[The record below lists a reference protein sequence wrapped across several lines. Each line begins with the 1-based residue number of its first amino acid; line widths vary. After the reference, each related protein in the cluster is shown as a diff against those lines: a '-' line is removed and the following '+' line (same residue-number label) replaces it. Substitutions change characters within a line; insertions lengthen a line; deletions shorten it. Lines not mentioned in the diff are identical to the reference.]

1 MPATQSERDLG
12 SLIFELTK
20 LIRRRSFAAL
30 EPFGLSPAQGRA
42 FRVITHHDHDAESE
56 LRLSGLAERLRIAPR
71 STTEVVD
78 RLEELGLVERH
89 PSSTDR
95 RAIAVLPT
103 AKGRRVRAEIDKAR
117 AEGTGD
123 LFAPLSDAQRATLT
137 ELLSKALDA
146 ADTDDCPPGTGSRAP
161 DATARTTEAR

>member
-1 MPATQSERDLG
+1 MPANQSERDLG

-30 EPFGLSPAQGRA
+30 EPFGLSPAQARA
-42 FRVITHHDHDAESE
+42 FRVITHHDHDSADE

-103 AKGRRVRAEIDKAR
+103 DRGRALRAEMDRAR

-123 LFAPLSDAQRATLT
+123 LFATLSADERDLLT
-137 ELLSKALDA
+137 DLLTRALDA
-146 ADTDDCPPGTGSRAP
+146 ADSGDCPPGS
-161 DATARTTEAR
+161 ARSGPPAEKPGR

>member
-1 MPATQSERDLG
+1 MPADQSEPDLG

-20 LIRRRSFAAL
+20 LIRRRSFSAL

-42 FRVITHHDHDAESE
+42 FRVITHHDHDAEDE
-56 LRLSGLAERLRIAPR
+56 LRLSGLADRLRIAPR

-103 AKGRRVRAEIDKAR
+103 AKGRRVRARIDQAR
-117 AEGTGD
+117 AAGADD
-123 LFAPLSDAQRATLT
+123 LFATLSVDERATLS
-137 ELLSKALDA
+137 ELLSKALEG
-146 ADTDDCPPGTGSRAP
+146 ADTGDCPPDTRPSAPGNANRA
-161 DATARTTEAR
+161 D